1 MFLPLEIYIILW
13 MNFIPTDKDQYKLLQ
28 LVSQIQSITSYYAL
42 CIVEHCNVMLN

>member
-1 MFLPLEIYIILW
+1 

-42 CIVEHCNVMLN
+42 CIVEHCNVMLNASKLAMFGGGL